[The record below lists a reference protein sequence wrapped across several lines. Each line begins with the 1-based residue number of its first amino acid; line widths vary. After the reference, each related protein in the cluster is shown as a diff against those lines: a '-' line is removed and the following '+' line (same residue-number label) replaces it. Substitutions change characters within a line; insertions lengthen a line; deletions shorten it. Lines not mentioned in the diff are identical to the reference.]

1 MGETLEFLEGICEG
15 CKYFENCRWDYNP
28 EECPHADF
36 S

>member
-1 MGETLEFLEGICEG
+1 MGETLEFLESICEG
-15 CKYFENCRWDYNP
+15 CDYYLNCEWDYNP

>member
-1 MGETLEFLEGICEG
+1 MGETLEFLESICEG
-15 CKYFENCRWDYNP
+15 CDYYLICKWDYNP